1 MTGETKNLVEMVLSI
16 IALVGAA
23 VTFGVGL
30 YQWKRSQDWQRAA

>member
-30 YQWKRSQDWQRAA
+30 YQ